1 MAQLQV
7 SDLPTDAV
15 AVFRRR
21 ARVAGISIE
30 AQVRQELIA
39 MAHRRTS
46 VDTIVEFLESQ
57 GRDLTPQFDSDAVTL
72 IQVYDLPADALGMF
86 GRRAR
91 AAELPIGA
99 YVRRELLAI
108 ARRGTVSDAMLE
120 LQEAQED
127 DPTLELDMDAIAA
140 AVRYARGA

>member
-39 MAHRRTS
+39 MARRRTS

-57 GRDLTPQFDSDAVTL
+57 GRDLTPEFDSDAVTL

-108 ARRGTVSDAMLE
+108 ARRGGVSDAMLE
-120 LQEAQED
+120 FQEAQED
-127 DPTLELDMDAIAA
+127 DPTLELDMNAIAA
-140 AVRYARGA
+140 AVRYARGG

>member
-21 ARVAGISIE
+21 ARIAGISIE

-39 MAHRRTS
+39 MARRRTS
-46 VDTIVEFLESQ
+46 VDTIVEFLEAQ

-91 AAELPIGA
+91 AAELPLGA

-108 ARRGTVSDAMLE
+108 ARRGGISDAVLE
-120 LQEAQED
+120 FQEAQEE

>member
-30 AQVRQELIA
+30 AQVRRELIA
-39 MAHRRTS
+39 MANLRTS

-72 IQVYDLPADALGMF
+72 IQVYDLPADALGML

-91 AAELPIGA
+91 AAELPLGA

-108 ARRGTVSDAMLE
+108 ARRGSVSDAVLE
-120 LQEAQED
+120 LQDTQED
-127 DPTLELDMDAIAA
+127 DPTLELDMKAIVA
-140 AVRYARGA
+140 AVRYARGT

>member
-1 MAQLQV
+1 MAN
-7 SDLPTDAV
+7 
-15 AVFRRR
+15 
-21 ARVAGISIE
+21 
-30 AQVRQELIA
+30 
-39 MAHRRTS
+39 RRTS

-91 AAELPIGA
+91 AAELPLGA

-108 ARRGTVSDAMLE
+108 ARRGSVSDAMLE

-127 DPTLELDMDAIAA
+127 EPTLELDMDAIAA
-140 AVRYARGA
+140 AVRYARGV